1 MYLSDELYLAYK
13 IGNTEVSTFPF
24 PHIYIKNVFPNSL
37 YLAMQ
42 ENMPLSENMSA
53 VHEKRPVP
61 PLAYKE
67 RFIFTFDDEAL
78 NSLNEQQKK
87 FWTAFKNSML
97 SGNLKN
103 FILSKFSFIINQ
115 RFPDTSNI
123 DFHDELLLINDYAN
137 FKLGPHTDTP
147 SKVISFLFY
156 LPKDETQENLGTSIY
171 FPKDLSFTC
180 EGGPHYNRK
189 NFEKVITM
197 PFVPNSLFCFVKT
210 NNSFHG
216 VEQVETNEKRC
227 LLLYD
232 IFHTVKTPSEPNKFS
247 F

>member
-24 PHIYIKNVFPNSL
+24 PHIYINNVFPNSL

-42 ENMPLSENMSA
+42 ENMPLTEDMSA
-53 VHEKRPVP
+53 IHEKRPVAP
-61 PLAYKE
+61 HLYKE
-67 RFIFTFDDEAL
+67 RLAFAFDDEAL
-78 NSLNEQQKK
+78 NSLNEQKKK
-87 FWTAFKNSML
+87 FWTIFKNSML

-103 FILSKFSFIINQ
+103 FILSKFYSIINQ
-115 RFPDTSNI
+115 RFPDISNI
-123 DFHDELLLINDYAN
+123 DFYDDLLLVHDYTN
-137 FKLGPHTDTP
+137 FKLRPHTDLPT
-147 SKVISFLFY
+147 KVISLLFY
-156 LPKDETQENLGTSIY
+156 LPKDQTQENLGTSIY
-171 FPKDLSFTC
+171 FPKDHSFTC
-180 EGGPHYNRK
+180 EGGPHYDRT
-189 NFEKVITM
+189 NFDKIITM

-216 VEQVETNEKRC
+216 VEKIEADEKRC

-232 IFHTVKTPSEPNKFS
+232 IYHEVKTSSESNKFS